1 MRIKRIVIEN
11 YGPIDK
17 FALKPG
23 PFEVI
28 FGANEAGKTAIVEIL
43 NYILFKKTIKDLR
56 YDKPEKMVIELEAG
70 GEIHELPSK
79 KKVLELPAGDVANL
93 LYVQA
98 SESSVYGARGEAS
111 FWDGMKAMLGRV
123 GKGVSF
129 TRLDEQVFEAVG
141 LQPRR
146 ETWKRDKQEQIDREM
161 KRKAALESYMSKV
174 GEIEERET
182 ELAEFV
188 ARNEL
193 LKRALDDMEKHRRY
207 QRYRELTDLY
217 NEFKETRT
225 ELQAYERYKPEY
237 LTEWQKLEVERAAC
251 LGDETQLEE
260 TKQQV
265 EELGKLVSQLKAKDK
280 LVNQY
285 DLRSYQPKPK
295 VRVGKV
301 PLILSLGLLLLAAII
316 FLASFYTQVPIVF
329 ALPFLL
335 VGVSVFSYYIHRQR
349 KAKKSSV
356 DVVLWLQRAQEVFPD
371 IVNLEELPSVIEAME
386 DERIKNET
394 LLQARTEDFERMSKR
409 RTLNEINKIIS
420 QLREKTGLAELS
432 DLEEKMTQK
441 VKVEQT
447 STRLRTNISERLHQT
462 DDRKWERLIEGM
474 KTVKPDEMPDL
485 EAEKDMRTEKELLQE
500 KIDNLEREIQLF
512 RDVEQARSEIA
523 NDRAAFVEYD
533 MLDKQLRDY
542 ELEKEAALAV
552 RMILRSMSGEL
563 DDFIEDILA
572 GEDSLGRYFKF
583 VTERYD
589 QVNVEKR
596 DFVVTDLSGKKYDVE
611 ELSSGAR
618 DQLLLCFR
626 IAALRKVYPEGSF
639 LVLDDAFIF
648 ADWPRRERL
657 AELVKQFV
665 KQGNQVMYL
674 TSDNHTRDL
683 FADVG
688 ANITTLT

>member
-1 MRIKRIVIEN
+1 
-11 YGPIDK
+11 
-17 FALKPG
+17 
-23 PFEVI
+23 
-28 FGANEAGKTAIVEIL
+28 
-43 NYILFKKTIKDLR
+43 
-56 YDKPEKMVIELEAG
+56 
-70 GEIHELPSK
+70 
-79 KKVLELPAGDVANL
+79 
-93 LYVQA
+93 
-98 SESSVYGARGEAS
+98 
-111 FWDGMKAMLGRV
+111 
-123 GKGVSF
+123 
-129 TRLDEQVFEAVG
+129 
-141 LQPRR
+141 
-146 ETWKRDKQEQIDREM
+146 
-161 KRKAALESYMSKV
+161 
-174 GEIEERET
+174 
-182 ELAEFV
+182 
-188 ARNEL
+188 
-193 LKRALDDMEKHRRY
+193 
-207 QRYRELTDLY
+207 
-217 NEFKETRT
+217 
-225 ELQAYERYKPEY
+225 
-237 LTEWQKLEVERAAC
+237 
-251 LGDETQLEE
+251 
-260 TKQQV
+260 
-265 EELGKLVSQLKAKDK
+265 
-280 LVNQY
+280 
-285 DLRSYQPKPK
+285 
-295 VRVGKV
+295 
-301 PLILSLGLLLLAAII
+301 
-316 FLASFYTQVPIVF
+316 
-329 ALPFLL
+329 
-335 VGVSVFSYYIHRQR
+335 
-349 KAKKSSV
+349 
-356 DVVLWLQRAQEVFPD
+356 
-371 IVNLEELPSVIEAME
+371 
-386 DERIKNET
+386 
-394 LLQARTEDFERMSKR
+394 
-409 RTLNEINKIIS
+409 
-420 QLREKTGLAELS
+420 
-432 DLEEKMTQK
+432 
-441 VKVEQT
+441 
-447 STRLRTNISERLHQT
+447 
-462 DDRKWERLIEGM
+462 
-474 KTVKPDEMPDL
+474 L